1 VHGSDAA
8 GGHPKASR
16 DNVVQMLADM
26 KLVDTAQA
34 DKLRALG
41 SEECAQRIRQISG
54 RTFLPMGL
62 ARCPIPP

>member
-1 VHGSDAA
+1 MHGPDTA

-41 SEECAQRIRQISG
+41 REEFAQRIRQISG
-54 RTFLPMGL
+54 
-62 ARCPIPP
+62 